1 MAMPLP
7 EIMRCVTFFV
17 VLCFNDNCAVVAQ
30 QQVESVVYSSFIV
43 IKCCL
48 TVVSSDAEGN

>member
-7 EIMRCVTFFV
+7 EIMRCVTLFV